1 MKTYL
6 DCIPCFLRQTLDT
19 ARIITQDERRIRKV
33 MDAVSLL
40 LPKIS
45 LEASPPEIGR
55 EIYRLINKTIG
66 VNDPYRSIKQK
77 YIKIALS
84 LYPEL
89 RRMIESS
96 KDRLLTAIRLAIAG
110 NVIDFAANPNFV
122 LGREIGKIISQDFSI
137 FHYNDFKRRLEQ
149 AGEILYLADNA
160 GETVF
165 DRLLIEEIKKPV
177 KYVVRGSPVINDA
190 TREDAILS
198 GIDRV
203 AEVISSGSDAPGIVL
218 KYCSREFLEIYRSA
232 DMIISK
238 GQGNYEALSEES
250 RPIFFLLKVKCP
262 IIARDVG
269 VDEGSIVLLNLK
281 PQ

>member
-281 PQ
+281 SQ

>member
-122 LGREIGKIISQDFSI
+122 LEREIGKIISQDFSI
-137 FHYNDFKRRLEQ
+137 FHYNDFKRRLKQ

-281 PQ
+281 SQ

>member
-19 ARIITQDERRIRKV
+19 ARIITKDERKIRRV

-40 LPKIS
+40 IPKIS

-55 EIYRLINKTIG
+55 EIYRAINETIG
-66 VNDPYRSIKQK
+66 VKDPYKDIKKK

-89 RRMIESS
+89 KKLVESS

-110 NVIDFAANPNFV
+110 NVIDFAAHPDFV
-122 LGREIGKIISQDFSI
+122 LEREIKEIISQDFGI
-137 FHYNDFKRRLEQ
+137 LHYDDFKRKLRQ
-149 AGEILYLADNA
+149 AREILYLADNA

-165 DRLLIEEIKKPV
+165 DRLLIEELKKPV
-177 KYVVRGSPVINDA
+177 KYVVREKPVINDA

-203 AEVISSGSDAPGIVL
+203 AEVISSGTDAPGTVL

-238 GQGNYEALSEES
+238 GQGNYEALSEEKK
-250 RPIFFLLKVKCP
+250 PIFFLLKVKCS
-262 IIARDVG
+262 IIAKDIG
-269 VDEGSIVLLNLK
+269 VDEGSIILMSNYK
-281 PQ
+281 F